1 MIPHLNLQLIAPYL
15 TILPFV
21 QLFLS
26 CRCYHLIDM
35 FVEFY
40 KNHIFV
46 TLLKRLNVAYPSI
59 FTNFC
64 INYYAHVPCG
74 EKIAKNPSAYLNLL
88 KIQRYTANMFY
99 KQTCQSVC
107 SNAVT
112 SDDLIFRKLH
122 IYKITVPYIRALH
135 TQGSL
140 SEARSHI
147 GKRISEKESNFIS
160 CCGTIYMSTHYGK
173 FLLVTS
179 LLFLS
184 KPNQKSALPI
194 IIAES
199 QSQNLIIG
207 QF

>member
-1 MIPHLNLQLIAPYL
+1 MKMLQSE
-15 TILPFV
+15 ILK
-21 QLFLS
+21 LLS

-40 KNHIFV
+40 KNHIFL
-46 TLLKRLNVAYPSI
+46 TLLKRLNVPYPSI

-74 EKIAKNPSAYLNLL
+74 EKIAKNPSTYLNHL
-88 KIQRYTANMFY
+88 KTRITLQNMFY
-99 KQTCQSVC
+99 KQTCQSVY

-112 SDDLIFRKLH
+112 SDDMIFRKLH
-122 IYKITVPYIRALH
+122 LSKITVPYFRSLH

-140 SEARSHI
+140 SEARYQI
-147 GKRISEKESNFIS
+147 GKRFSEKVSNFIS

-173 FLLVTS
+173 LLLVTS

-184 KPNQKSALPI
+184 QPNQNSALAI
-194 IIAES
+194 IIAEN
-199 QSQNLIIG
+199 Q
-207 QF
+207 